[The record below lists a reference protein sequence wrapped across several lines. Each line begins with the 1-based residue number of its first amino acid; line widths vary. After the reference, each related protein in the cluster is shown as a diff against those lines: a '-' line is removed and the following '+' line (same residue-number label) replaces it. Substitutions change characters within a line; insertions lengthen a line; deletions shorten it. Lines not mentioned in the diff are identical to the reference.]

1 MLKFIDYLDTKNKQL
16 TNLALLPGFNIEDV
30 NSLKKHNIY
39 KDSSFTFD
47 NMRDKNVISDK
58 MFANFFK
65 IITSFD
71 KTRTKKRRTR
81 EQKSTRKI

>member
-16 TNLALLPGFNIEDV
+16 TNLTLLPGFNIEDV
-30 NSLKKHNIY
+30 NSLKKNNIY
-39 KDSSFTFD
+39 
-47 NMRDKNVISDK
+47 NMRDKNVISNE

>member
-16 TNLALLPGFNIEDV
+16 TNLTLLPGFNIEDV

-47 NMRDKNVISDK
+47 NMRDKNVISNE

-65 IITSFD
+65 IITNFD
-71 KTRTKKRRTR
+71 KTRTKKRRTI
-81 EQKSTRKI
+81 EQKTTRKI

>member
-16 TNLALLPGFNIEDV
+16 TNLTLLPGFNIEDV

-47 NMRDKNVISDK
+47 NMRDKNVISNE